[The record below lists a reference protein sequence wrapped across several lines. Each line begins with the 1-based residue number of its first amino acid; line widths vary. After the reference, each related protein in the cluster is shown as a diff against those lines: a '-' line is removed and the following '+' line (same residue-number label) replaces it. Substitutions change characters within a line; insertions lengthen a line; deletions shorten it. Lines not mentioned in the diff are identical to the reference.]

1 MARLRR
7 LIAIAAGNAA
17 DSSRVRGVTAR
28 LILCWF
34 AAGAATVVAQES
46 AAEIATGPV
55 AIRSF
60 QLLTPFQMVGSGID
74 PEVEVRVEIDAAG
87 KVSNVQVLAIEPP
100 SEFDDLLRS
109 HVENRVGGWRYGP
122 ARDVNDNP
130 VPSTLSWRMKF
141 QSPDSRR
148 SRVAD
153 ERGRPDPELGV
164 LVRLG
169 NLPLSARP
177 LTREQRGRALTRAVE
192 AAEKYI
198 DREHRRRRE
207 TPRFIVIS
215 DAEDESQIEILAGN
229 MEAVFEVF
237 HRLFDPHLE
246 PFAENFKTVVYLY
259 SRQENLERLQT
270 QLGGS
275 GFGTGFYRS
284 PGFLAFHQEV
294 EDSDYLLHT
303 MLHEAFHA
311 FRDSHLT
318 APGKELPRW
327 AEEGL
332 AEYFGN
338 SKIEKGRLI
347 PGEISHGKYV
357 IFHAAPVR
365 RLRSRANWSLREAR
379 SDLRSGDAPTVT
391 ELMEA
396 GRDTFYG
403 ERYRQYYG
411 FSWLFTHFL
420 QHGREEWET
429 EKPFA
434 SMLLYLT
441 EGYSGR
447 DAMAA
452 AFGFTSEEVQAEF
465 ERYVR
470 RF

>member
-122 ARDVNDNP
+122 ARDANDNP

-141 QSPDSRR
+141 QSPDSRGN
-148 SRVAD
+148 RVAD

-169 NLPLSARP
+169 SLPLSTRP

>member
-7 LIAIAAGNAA
+7 LIAVAAGNAA
-17 DSSRVRGVTAR
+17 GSSRARSTAAR

-34 AAGAATVVAQES
+34 ASTATVVAQEP
-46 AAEIATGPV
+46 ATEIATGPV

-60 QLLTPFQMVGSGID
+60 QLMTPYEMAGSGID
-74 PEVEVRVEIDAAG
+74 PEVEVRVQIDAAG
-87 KVSNVQVLAIEPP
+87 RVAGVQALAIDPP

-109 HVENRVGGWRYGP
+109 HVETRVGGWRYGP
-122 ARDVNDNP
+122 ARDANDNS

-141 QSPDSRR
+141 ESPDSRGN
-148 SRVAD
+148 RVAD
-153 ERGRPDPELGV
+153 ERRRPDPELGV

-169 NLPLSARP
+169 GLPLAVRP
-177 LTREQRGRALTRAVE
+177 LTGEQRGRALNRAVE
-192 AAEKYI
+192 AAEQYL
-198 DREHRRRRE
+198 DRDHRQRRE

-215 DAEDESQIEILAGN
+215 DAEDASHIDILAGN

-237 HRLFDPHLE
+237 HRIFDPYLK

-259 SRQENLERLQT
+259 SRQQNLERLQSE
-270 QLGGS
+270 LGGS
-275 GFGTGFYRS
+275 GFGSGFYRS

-327 AEEGL
+327 TEEGL

-338 SKIEKGRLI
+338 SKIEKGRLV
-347 PGEISHGKYV
+347 PGKVSHGKYV
-357 IFHAAPVR
+357 IFHANPVR
-365 RLRSRANWSLREAR
+365 RLRSRANWSLLEAR
-379 SDLRSGDAPTVT
+379 SDLRNGDAPTVA
-391 ELMEA
+391 ELLEA

-403 ERYRQYYG
+403 ERHRQYYG
-411 FSWLFTHFL
+411 FSWLLTHFL
-420 QHGREEWET
+420 QHGRQEWET

-434 SMLLYLT
+434 GMLLYLA

-452 AFGFTSEEVQAEF
+452 TFGFTPEEVQAEF